1 MSVSQTS
8 SSLLAHCIVEGI
20 SVSFLQNRGFARV
33 SRFPTEATG
42 VFVLEADSEGGF
54 SPGNDTITICS
65 KWTFFPGFPN
75 ILIDI
80 YYDYGPVKP
89 NGKRDL
95 IVVCVRQIPPF
106 SFLSDETFSVH
117 VDTNQ

>member
-1 MSVSQTS
+1 MSVSQTT
-8 SSLLAHCIVEGI
+8 SSLLAHCIVEGT
-20 SVSFLQNRGFARV
+20 SVTFLQNRGFARV

-54 SPGNDTITICS
+54 SPWNETITITP

-75 ILIDI
+75 IMPDV
-80 YYDYGPVKP
+80 YFDYGPVKP

-95 IVVCVRQIPPF
+95 IVACIRTIGAI